1 MFCLFSE
8 NGFYIFVEQ
17 NTEAM
22 KDIICVDLT
31 ILNEQEIKDFC
42 ATYRLMYDVILD
54 FKKKTYAKLWL
65 TKDGILIA
73 FNLIKEN
80 DFDIDDYETVRLF
93 NKFLVELELS
103 TKVYAPVKEPIILEV
118 DVILEK
124 ITKYGIDRITKEE
137 RDFLDAQ

>member
-1 MFCLFSE
+1 
-8 NGFYIFVEQ
+8 
-17 NTEAM
+17 M

-31 ILNEQEIKDFC
+31 ILNDVEIKDFC
-42 ATYRLMYDVILD
+42 TEYVLMYETILD

-80 DFDIDDYETVRLF
+80 DFEIDDYETVRLF
-93 NKFLVELELS
+93 NKFLPELESS
-103 TKVYAPVKEPIILEV
+103 TKVYSPIKEPIILEV
-118 DVILEK
+118 DAILEK
-124 ITKYGIDRITKEE
+124 ISKYGINHITTEE